1 MRPSR
6 WNWLVVLLFGLVV
19 ASPAQAQG
27 GIAGK
32 VTNKLTNQPIG
43 SAPVEVIGSSGQL
56 AGRAVTSTDG
66 RYRVTG
72 LAAGTYSVSVI
83 AIGYKA
89 VRAVNVVVAGTGVT
103 TVDVGL
109 EGQVY
114 QLEAV
119 TTAVSKAP
127 EKAVDAPAQVSV
139 VAEVEITERPALSVI
154 DHVKG
159 LPGVDISQGGL
170 VQSNVVGRG
179 FNNIFSGALL
189 TLIDNRFA
197 AVPSLRVNVP
207 GFFTATDQ
215 DIEQMTF
222 VLGPGA
228 ALYGPNSAN
237 GVLAITTKSPFDSKG
252 TTLSFEAGYRADSR
266 YPNCSAAWY
275 GQDAATC
282 GQSYDNGTGLYR
294 AGLRHAGTVGTK
306 FGYKI
311 SGEYLKGTE
320 WNYRDPAEPT
330 PLPNA
335 AALGATCNTTTGCR
349 DFNLE
354 KYNFDVRMDVRPG
367 TNTEIIGAF
376 GYNNAARLIEYTGI
390 GAGQAR
396 NWAYSFAQLRVRH
409 NKLFAQVF
417 GNFSNSGNSSAS
429 DRSGTYLLRDGNPI
443 VDNSKVWAAQ
453 IQHGVDI
460 GSKES
465 LLYGIDYA
473 YTDAR
478 TDGTVNGRNEN
489 NDNITEIGGYIHSVT
504 RLSNRFDLTAAVRVD
519 KHSALQD
526 PNVSPRAALV
536 YRLAEDQ
543 NIRFTY
549 NRAFST
555 PSNNNLFLDLVA
567 GSIPGT
573 PFKIRALG
581 VPQDGFNFRGYC
593 GAGGVDNLCMWSEWP
608 GAPDQATP
616 VQAAPYW
623 AVARE
628 AVLARL
634 GAALPPQLAG
644 LAPVIAQ
651 VLRGVPNPT
660 PAQVGTALRTLDPT
674 QGIFNAT
681 DPTAVTDISALK
693 PTISNVLELGYK
705 GIINGKFRFDADV
718 WHDKRNDFVG
728 PLIVE
733 SPNVFLDLLTTGSY
747 LGATFAPAL
756 VQALTPIVGAQQA
769 IAIAQS
775 LTPTIAGGMAGL
787 PGSKTAPGVPLGT
800 VVPNSPLTQG
810 SDMFLTYRNFGDVEL
825 WGADLS
831 FDYLVTDRWSFGGMY
846 SWVNKDY
853 FSKEVTKG
861 PTDIALNAP
870 ANKAAAYGRFRQG
883 ATGFMAEARVR
894 YVAGF
899 PINSGVYVTPL
910 TADGSRE
917 SINDY
922 TLVDTQIGYQFKW
935 GMMATLN
942 VQNLLNRN
950 YQTFVGLPQ
959 LGRLVMTRLTYTF

>member
-6 WNWLVVLLFGLVV
+6 WNWLVVLLLGLVAAV
-19 ASPAQAQG
+19 PAVAQG

-32 VTNKLTNQPIG
+32 VTNKLNNQPIG
-43 SAPVEVIGSSGQL
+43 SAPVEVIGSAGQV
-56 AGRAVTSTDG
+56 AGRAVTGTDG

-72 LAAGTYSVSVI
+72 LAAGSYSVSVI

-103 TVDVGL
+103 TVDIAL

-119 TTAVSKAP
+119 TTAVSRTS

-139 VAEVEITERPALSVI
+139 VAAVEITERPALSII

-197 AVPSLRVNVP
+197 SVPSLRVNIP

-228 ALYGPNSAN
+228 ALYGPNSSN

-252 TTLSFEAGYRADSR
+252 TTLSVEAGYRADSR
-266 YPNCSAAWY
+266 YPDCSSAWY
-275 GQDAATC
+275 GQGANC
-282 GQSYDNGTGLYR
+282 GTSYDNGTSILRTGI
-294 AGLRHAGTVGTK
+294 RHAGTVGTK

-330 PLPNA
+330 PLANA
-335 AALGATCNTTTGCR
+335 VALGATCNATTGCR
-349 DFNLE
+349 DFDLK

-376 GYNNAARLIEYTGI
+376 GYNNAAKLIEYTGI

-396 NWAYSFAQLRVRH
+396 NWAYSFGQLRVRH

-417 GNFSNSGNSSAS
+417 GNFSNSGNKDAA
-429 DRSGTYLLRDGNPI
+429 DRSGTFLLRDGNPI
-443 VDNSKVWAAQ
+443 VDNSRVWAAQ

-478 TDGTVNGRNEN
+478 TAGTVNGRNEN
-489 NDNITEIGGYIHSVT
+489 IDNISEIGGYIHSVT
-504 RLSNRFDLTAAVRVD
+504 RLSNRFDLTAALRVD

-536 YRLAEDQ
+536 YQVAENQ
-543 NIRFTY
+543 NLRFTY

-567 GSIPGT
+567 GGIPGT
-573 PFKIRALG
+573 GFKIRALG
-581 VPQDGFNFRGYC
+581 VPQDGFSFRGYC
-593 GAGGVDNLCMWSEWP
+593 GAGGVDDLCMWSPWVSSQTSASP
-608 GAPDQATP
+608 A
-616 VQAAPYW
+616 QAAPYW

-634 GAALPPQLAG
+634 GGALPPSLAG

-660 PAQVGTALRTLDPT
+660 SAQVTTSLRTLDPT
-674 QGIFNAT
+674 AGVFNAI
-681 DPTAVTDISALK
+681 DPTLVTDITAMK

-705 GIINGKFRFDADV
+705 GIIKGKFRFDADV
-718 WHDKRNDFVG
+718 WHDKRKNFVG

-733 SPNVFLDLLTTGSY
+733 SPNVFLDLATTGSY
-747 LGATFAPAL
+747 LGATFGPAL
-756 VQALTPIVGAQQA
+756 VQALTPIVGAAQAAA
-769 IAIAQS
+769 IAAT
-775 LTPTIAGGMAGL
+775 LTPTIAGGMAGIS
-787 PGSKTAPGVPLGT
+787 GSKTAPGVPLGT
-800 VVPNSPLTQG
+800 VVPNSPLTQS

-831 FDYLVTDRWSFGGMY
+831 FDYLVTDTWSFGGMY

-853 FSKEVTKG
+853 FSRALTKG

-910 TADGSRE
+910 AADGGSRE

-942 VQNLLNRN
+942 VQNLLNKN

-959 LGRLVMTRLTYTF
+959 LGRLIMTRLTYTF

>member
-6 WNWLVVLLFGLVV
+6 GNWLVVLLLGLVA

-27 GIAGK
+27 SIAGK
-32 VTNKLTNQPIG
+32 VTNKLSSQPIG
-43 SAPVEVIGSSGQL
+43 SAPVEVIASGGQV
-56 AGRAVTSTDG
+56 AGRAVTGTGG
-66 RYRVTG
+66 RYRVAG
-72 LAAGTYSVSVI
+72 LAAGSYSVSVI
-83 AIGYKA
+83 AIGFKA

-103 TVDVGL
+103 TVDIAL

-119 TTAVSKAP
+119 TAAVSKAP
-127 EKAVDAPAQVSV
+127 EKAVDAPAQVSIV
-139 VAEVEITERPALSVI
+139 SAVEMTERPALSVI

-170 VQSNVVGRG
+170 IQSNVVGRG
-179 FNNIFSGALL
+179 FNNIFTGALL

-197 AVPSLRVNVP
+197 SLPSFRVNMP
-207 GFFTATDQ
+207 GFLTATDQ

-228 ALYGPNSAN
+228 ALYGPNAAN

-252 TTLSFEAGYRADSR
+252 TTLSLEAGYRADSR

-275 GQDAATC
+275 GQGANC

-335 AALGATCNTTTGCR
+335 AALGATCNNTTGCR

-354 KYNFDVRMDVRPG
+354 KYNFDVRMDVRPS
-367 TNTEIIGAF
+367 TNTEVIGGF
-376 GYNNAARLIEYTGI
+376 GYNNAANLIDYTPI
-390 GAGQAR
+390 GAGQLR
-396 NWAYSFAQLRVRH
+396 NWAVSYGQIRVRH

-417 GNFSNSGNSSAS
+417 GNFNNSGNKDAQ
-429 DRSGTYLLRDGNPI
+429 DMGGTFTLRDGNSV
-443 VDNSKVWAAQ
+443 VDHSRVWAAQ
-453 IQHGVDI
+453 VQHGVDL

-465 LLYGIDYA
+465 LLYGVDYA

-478 TDGTVNGRNEN
+478 TDGTSNGRNEGA
-489 NDNITEIGGYIHSVT
+489 DGISEIGGYIHSVT

-519 KHSALQD
+519 KHSALQN
-526 PNVSPRAALV
+526 PNLSPRAALV
-536 YRLAEDQ
+536 YRPTEEQSVRL
-543 NIRFTY
+543 TY

-555 PSNNNLFLDLVA
+555 PTNNNLFLDILA

-573 PFKIRALG
+573 GFNIRALG
-581 VPQDGFNFRGYC
+581 VPQAGFKFRGYC
-593 GAGGVDNLCMWSEWP
+593 DPGGVDDLCMWSPWVSQGKASP
-608 GAPDQATP
+608 A
-616 VQAAPYW
+616 QAAPYW
-623 AVARE
+623 VVARE
-628 AVLARL
+628 AVLANL
-634 GAALPPQLAG
+634 GKLPPAFAPYVPLIKAALRAV
-644 LAPVIAQ
+644 AS
-651 VLRGVPNPT
+651 PT

-674 QGIFNAT
+674 NGVFNT
-681 DPTAVTDISALK
+681 TEPTAVTDIAALK

-705 GIINGKFRFDADV
+705 AIINGKLRFDADV
-718 WHDKRNDFVG
+718 WHDKRNDFYG
-728 PLIVE
+728 PLSVE
-733 SPNVFLDLLTTGSY
+733 SPNVFLDLPTTGAY
-747 LGATFAPAL
+747 LASSPQWQAFLAQVAAATTPQTAAAL
-756 VQALTPIVGAQQA
+756 NQA
-769 IAIAQS
+769 IVA
-775 LTPTIAGGMAGL
+775 GMAGVS
-787 PGSKTAPGVPLGT
+787 GSKEFTGVPLGT
-800 VVPNSPLTQG
+800 VVPNSPLTQ
-810 SDMFLTYRNFGDVEL
+810 SADIFLTVRNFGDVEL
-825 WGADLS
+825 WGADFS
-831 FDYLVTDRWSFGGMY
+831 FDYLVTDTWSFGGMY

-861 PTDIALNAP
+861 STDIALNAP

-883 ATGFMAEARVR
+883 ATGLMAEARLR

-899 PINSGVYVTPL
+899 PINSGLYYVTPL
-910 TADGSRE
+910 AADGLSRE

-922 TLVDTQIGYQFKW
+922 TVVDTQIGYQFKW
-935 GMMATLN
+935 GMMAALSI
-942 VQNLLNRN
+942 QNLLNRN